1 MNIGSIL
8 SQSFKYAFSNFSNRI
23 REGFPPVLI
32 LTIAFNLLDYLISN
46 EIATKFTIIIFS
58 ILITLITSAIG
69 VCVHEEILSNK
80 KFNFLSEFFSK
91 KNIKYL
97 AGFILIT
104 LIALSPIIIFFV
116 LKDNLNINQNTSALF
131 IILWIFTTIFALKL
145 IFILPKIATQANYK
159 LKLTEIND
167 IGSQLFILISII
179 TIVFLLPSYI
189 YLFLQISILKSF
201 AETSSFLKP
210 LFDLGSFYITYM
222 NYLVFFAVIS
232 FSYKATLIKK

>member
-1 MNIGSIL
+1 M
-8 SQSFKYAFSNFSNRI
+8 
-23 REGFPPVLI
+23 
-32 LTIAFNLLDYLISN
+32 
-46 EIATKFTIIIFS
+46 
-58 ILITLITSAIG
+58 
-69 VCVHEEILSNK
+69 
-80 KFNFLSEFFSK
+80 
-91 KNIKYL
+91 
-97 AGFILIT
+97 
-104 LIALSPIIIFFV
+104 
-116 LKDNLNINQNTSALF
+116 
-131 IILWIFTTIFALKL
+131 
-145 IFILPKIATQANYK
+145 PKIATQENYK